1 MHLERITSKQG
12 RKVYE
17 QILLRE
23 SYREPGASRS
33 AVKKRTLLN
42 LSSCSPKDVQAIE
55 LALKYKNDL
64 PKLKEML
71 SGQIHQKQGPRVG
84 AV

>member
-1 MHLERITSKQG
+1 MIQLVDNIGENCGFGVDLVVKMHIERIKSKQG

-23 SYREPGASRS
+23 SYREPGAPRS

-42 LSSCSPKDVQAIE
+42 LSSCSAKDVQAIE
-55 LALKYKNDL
+55 LALK
-64 PKLKEML
+64 
-71 SGQIHQKQGPRVG
+71 
-84 AV
+84 